1 MGFMKKVLGT
11 LSRLLHP
18 KTKLFSVKC
27 RRNLEVLCLQGLQ
40 KTFIAQFHDL
50 RVQKRSCLL
59 LSWNVF
65 WNFLLCEAY
74 EESFGYIFT
83 SYVSKNEAVSC
94 EVQMH
99 FGRFHLVRFVKNVSG
114 ALSRFMCPKTKL
126 FATKFKRILEVFFVQ
141 ALWR

>member
-1 MGFMKKVLGT
+1 VQTEFGSSLPARFT
-11 LSRLLHP
+11 ENLHSTIPRFTRP
-18 KTKLFSVKC
+18 KTELFAVKL
-27 RRNLEVLCLQGLQ
+27 
-40 KTFIAQFHDL
+40 
-50 RVQKRSCLL
+50 
-59 LSWNVF
+59 NVF

-99 FGRFHLVRFVKNVSG
+99 FGRFHLARFIKNVLG

-141 ALWR
+141 AL